1 MPLPSPSNFKELDFE
16 NRYYNTYT
24 DDNTYELVR
33 TALKDLSDDPNYVPF
48 DYDDIP
54 EDLYYSEDETKLYS
68 ALNDHFKKDRTLSE
82 YLNEFTKGPKDE
94 PYFTDRESYKSFMD
108 RFYDFL
114 CEKIWYL
121 LRQKADPKSWE
132 FSSDYAH
139 IDAEPVNLRTEADEK
154 ELDDTMEAVSSLVNE
169 KRLTLPEGVS
179 LENVREKIKSLQE
192 YVGYHKNVRGPAFMG
207 LNRQD
212 RNQRRFTETLRELDT
227 ILAPGLTQGENAIF
241 DEAYYSRSR
250 SSYIPIILAA
260 RLKAIRD
267 FSKTEPEEGNV
278 EKMMEE
284 RFTLSESTVEFRDKA
299 FYKLI
304 SCREE
309 LLASDHFFQKSSQEF
324 KDMQNALDAAI
335 SIIGDIKK
343 ADLNEFED
351 KAALKSI
358 RTELRELSWKVNA
371 YLVYKEDGPT
381 GLFGASRVAAAKSI
395 RDAIRSLLP
404 APKESKILSDCKD
417 NIRDM
422 FGESR
427 EANPKKDDFN
437 LSKASR
443 EIAGY
448 IAPYSGMNL
457 NRVKSAY
464 MFSEDFEKEYA
475 LAKNNRIDLVL
486 DYLKHPDEA
495 FTLSDRIV
503 TRTDNYVPVQNASS
517 EAFLDTNNDLGY
529 RYVGASYAIK
539 GLTDKMME
547 QKAPDVDTILLGE
560 LTKTLNED
568 IKAIKDVKLDPSFK
582 TQIYENTKY
591 AKAAIATSGF
601 LKRAMA
607 LEEKANLIGS
617 LKGNPRAKEEYSKQ
631 EYKDLMTTPAGD
643 VELNTMLGYS
653 LLKTIAGKGG
663 MQAVLNLVTTWQA
676 NDPNWTWDKM
686 ADGLRERNSDLAESF
701 NKLIYQEEHEERKE
715 VDTTTY
721 IFGGPGHIMRNFT
734 KIMGKFENYFKAKAN
749 EAAKENVK
757 KADEISKQ
765 AAKPSG
771 PQMK

>member
-1 MPLPSPSNFKELDFE
+1 MPLPSPSNFKESDFRD
-16 NRYYNTYT
+16 RYYNTYT

-33 TALKDLSDDPNYVPF
+33 TALKDLSDDPNYAPF

-54 EDLYYSEDETKLYS
+54 EDLYFSQDETQLYS
-68 ALNDHFKKDRTLSE
+68 TLNEHFKKDRTLSG
-82 YLNEFTKGPKDE
+82 YLNEFTEGPKDE
-94 PYFTDRESYKSFMD
+94 PYFTDKESYKSFMD

-121 LRQKADPKSWE
+121 LRQKADPKSSD
-132 FSSDYAH
+132 FASDYVH
-139 IDAEPVNLRTEADEK
+139 INAEPVNLRTEADEK
-154 ELDDTMEAVSSLVNE
+154 ELDDTMDAVSGLVNE
-169 KRLTLPEGVS
+169 NRLTLPEGVS

-192 YVGYHKNVRGPAFMG
+192 CDGYDKNVFGPAFMG
-207 LNRQD
+207 VNRQD
-212 RNQRRFTETLRELDT
+212 RNRRRFTETLRELDT
-227 ILAPGLTQGENAIF
+227 ILAPGLTKGENAIF
-241 DEAYYSRSR
+241 DEAYYKVGSLNMDKV
-250 SSYIPIILAA
+250 LAE
-260 RLKAIRD
+260 RLEAIRD
-267 FSKTEPEEGNV
+267 FSKTAPEEGNF

-324 KDMQNALDAAI
+324 KEMQNALDAAI
-335 SIIGDIKK
+335 SIIGNIKK
-343 ADLNEFED
+343 ADLNKFED

-358 RTELRELSWKVNA
+358 RSELRDVSWKVNA

-381 GLFGASRVAAAKSI
+381 GLFGASRVAAAKNL

-404 APKESKILSDCKD
+404 ATKESKILSDCKD
-417 NIRDM
+417 NIKDM

-427 EANPKKDDFN
+427 ADNPKKDDFN

-457 NRVKSAY
+457 NRVKAAY
-464 MFSEDFEKEYA
+464 MFNEDFEKEYA
-475 LAKNNRIDLVL
+475 LAKSNRIDLVL

-495 FTLSDRIV
+495 YTLSHRIV
-503 TRTDNYVPVQNASS
+503 SRKDNYERVRNASS

-529 RYVGASYAIK
+529 RYVGTSYAIK

-547 QKAPDVDTILLGE
+547 QKAPDVDTVLLGE

-631 EYKDLMTTPAGD
+631 EYKDLMTIPAGD

-715 VDTTTY
+715 VDKTTY
-721 IFGGPGHIMRNFT
+721 IFGGPGHIMRNSA

-757 KADEISKQ
+757 KADEISKK
-765 AAKPSG
+765 AKPSR

>member
-1 MPLPSPSNFKELDFE
+1 MPLPSPSNFKESDFRD
-16 NRYYNTYT
+16 RYYNTYT

-33 TALKDLSDDPNYVPF
+33 TALKDLSDDPNYAPF

-54 EDLYYSEDETKLYS
+54 EDLYYSEDETELYS
-68 ALNDHFKKDRTLSE
+68 TLNEHFKKDRTLSG
-82 YLNEFTKGPKDE
+82 YLNEFTKVPKDE
-94 PYFTDRESYKSFMD
+94 PYFTDKESYKSFMD

-121 LRQKADPKSWE
+121 LRQKADPKS
-132 FSSDYAH
+132 SDFASVYVH
-139 IDAEPVNLRTEADEK
+139 INAEPVNLRTEADEK
-154 ELDDTMEAVSSLVNE
+154 ELDDTMDAVSGLVNE
-169 KRLTLPEGVS
+169 NRLTLPEGVS

-192 YVGYHKNVRGPAFMG
+192 CDGYDKNVFGPAFMG
-207 LNRQD
+207 VNRQD
-212 RNQRRFTETLRELDT
+212 RNRRRFTETLRELDT
-227 ILAPGLTQGENAIF
+227 ILAPGLTKGENAIF
-241 DEAYYSRSR
+241 DEAYYKVNSLNLSKV
-250 SSYIPIILAA
+250 LAE
-260 RLKAIRD
+260 RLEAIRD
-267 FSKTEPEEGNV
+267 FSKTAPEEGNF

-324 KDMQNALDAAI
+324 KEMQNALDAAI
-335 SIIGDIKK
+335 SIIGNIKK
-343 ADLNEFED
+343 ADLNRFED

-358 RTELRELSWKVNA
+358 RSELRDVSWKVNA

-381 GLFGASRVAAAKSI
+381 GLFGASRVAAAKNL

-404 APKESKILSDCKD
+404 AQKESKILSDCKD
-417 NIRDM
+417 NIKDM

-427 EANPKKDDFN
+427 ADNPKKDDFN

-464 MFSEDFEKEYA
+464 MFNEDFEKEYA
-475 LAKNNRIDLVL
+475 LAKSNRIDLVL

-495 FTLSDRIV
+495 YTLSHRIV
-503 TRTDNYVPVQNASS
+503 TRKDNYERVRNASS

-547 QKAPDVDTILLGE
+547 QKAPDVDTVLLGE

-568 IKAIKDVKLDPSFK
+568 IKAIKNVKLDPSFK

-715 VDTTTY
+715 VDKTTY
-721 IFGGPGHIMRNFT
+721 IFGGPGHIMRNSA

-757 KADEISKQ
+757 KADEISKK
-765 AAKPSG
+765 AKPSG